1 MGQKGMRRAVDEHP
15 RRDVSP
21 LHASPHKLSAEA
33 SSAICFL
40 ARLMHWTGSGLTF
53 Q

>member
-1 MGQKGMRRAVDEHP
+1 MGRKGMRRAVDEHP
-15 RRDVSP
+15 LRDASP
-21 LHASPHKLSAEA
+21 LHASPHKLSEV

-40 ARLMHWTGSGLTF
+40 ARLMHWTGSVLTF